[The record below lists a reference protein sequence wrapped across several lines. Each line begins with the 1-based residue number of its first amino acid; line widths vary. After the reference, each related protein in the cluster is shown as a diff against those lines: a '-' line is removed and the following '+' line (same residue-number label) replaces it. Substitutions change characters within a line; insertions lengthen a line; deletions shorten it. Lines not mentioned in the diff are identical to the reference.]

1 MGVTKQQLEKLKEPL
16 QLKWRV
22 RGLHPDNVNPTHM
35 TIVGY
40 VNPRQVQ
47 DRLDDI
53 LGPENWQD
61 DYAECKNKQFC
72 RIGIKINDEWIWK
85 GDSGTETFLDP
96 GKGETSDSFKRAAVH
111 WGINRDTYELGEVTI
126 ACKMENGIPVPC
138 TETGVI
144 LKGQSILA
152 ECKRI
157 SESKNADLVF
167 DKNVFQIKPIIK
179 KEASVKRGRK
189 PNKPKVILP

>member
-22 RGLHPDNVNPTHM
+22 RGLQPDNVNPTHM
-35 TIVGY
+35 IIVGY

-47 DRLDDI
+47 DRLDDV

-111 WGINRDTYELGEVTI
+111 WGINRDTYELGEITI
-126 ACKMENGIPVPC
+126 ACKMVEGKPFPCDVNGNV
-138 TETGVI
+138 
-144 LKGQSILA
+144 LKGELLLN

-157 SESKNADLVF
+157 SALNESDLVF
-167 DKNVFQIKPIIK
+167 DKNVIQIKPNTK
-179 KEASVKRGRK
+179 KEVLVKSGRN